1 MLTRAPPPPTPPTLL
16 QGEAALS
23 ACLQVEAQLRA
34 LVTQAPPPPSPPS
47 LLQGEAALSACLQEE
62 AHLRALVRQLEDD
75 LLRSSGVNSAAADA
89 PASSSSSLPVDV
101 HPPGTPDSGNEAP
114 PGGAVDA
121 GGGASGGLLEIVV
134 GQRDRFRQR
143 ALQLEE
149 EKGECEVVGVVFRW
163 LGSSSWRRRG
173 VSDRWLEVFSG
184 WCHSG

>member
-1 MLTRAPPPPTPPTLL
+1 MWQFTAFSVLAGSPAVSRQPCHHLKSGLPFPTP

-23 ACLQVEAQLRA
+23 A
-34 LVTQAPPPPSPPS
+34 S
-47 LLQGEAALSACLQEE
+47 LQEE
-62 AHLRALVRQLEDD
+62 ARLRALVRQLEDD
-75 LLRSSGVNSAAADA
+75 LLRSSGVNSMTADA
-89 PASSSSSLPVDV
+89 PASSSLLPVDV

-114 PGGAVDA
+114 SAGGAAVDA
-121 GGGASGGLLEIVV
+121 AGGASGGLLEIVV

>member
-1 MLTRAPPPPTPPTLL
+1 MLTRVPSWPPSPPLLL

-23 ACLQVEAQLRA
+23 A
-34 LVTQAPPPPSPPS
+34 S
-47 LLQGEAALSACLQEE
+47 LQEE
-62 AHLRALVRQLEDD
+62 THLRALVRQLEDD
-75 LLRSSGVNSAAADA
+75 LLRSSGVNSMTADA
-89 PASSSSSLPVDV
+89 PASSSSLPADVV

-114 PGGAVDA
+114 PAVGAAVDA
-121 GGGASGGLLEIVV
+121 GGASGGLLEIVV